1 MFYEFQLVH
10 SGQLPL
16 KGPVTA
22 AASCESCVCVCIGSS
37 LCALSERL
45 AVFTFDEELDAVA
58 CWSDAECLA
67 AAADR
72 CMELGS
78 FLEYHAHS
86 DSVGVAVS
94 MSCHQG

>member
-1 MFYEFQLVH
+1 MSSH
-10 SGQLPL
+10 S
-16 KGPVTA
+16 VF
-22 AASCESCVCVCIGSS
+22 IS
-37 LCALSERL
+37 LQCNNRLSI
-45 AVFTFDEELDAVA
+45 APFADQELDAVA
-58 CWSDAECLA
+58 CWSWSDTECLA